1 MDHCL
6 LEACGI
12 TKVYGREV
20 QTKVLK
26 GIDLAIAPGE
36 FISLIGYSGSG
47 KTTFLNI
54 LGALDQPTEGK
65 LFFEDQEVTA
75 MGDQDLA
82 LFRNQKLGF
91 IFQFHHLLP
100 EFSVLE
106 NVLIPTW
113 ILKGKTHD
121 KKKERAKELLDLV
134 GLKDQINK
142 NATQISGG
150 QQQRVAIARALIN
163 DPKLILADEPT
174 GNLDSESTEQ
184 VYGLLREINRNLQSA
199 FLVVTHNDHIAAKS
213 DRIIVLKDGHILSDN
228 RIVGQGSEEVWEK
241 VAPRY
246 CKNCSKE
253 SILKQCKA
261 GVFLRR
267 LYTAWVGGCRNICYN

>member
-1 MDHCL
+1 MEHCL
-6 LEACGI
+6 LEACAI
-12 TKVYGREV
+12 TKVYGREI

-26 GIDLAIAPGE
+26 GIDLSIDQGE

-65 LFFEDQEVTA
+65 LFFDNQEVTA
-75 MGDQDLA
+75 MDDQALA

-100 EFSVLE
+100 EFTVLE
-106 NVLIPTW
+106 NVLIPSW
-113 ILKGKTHD
+113 IMEGRTHD
-121 KKKERAKELLDLV
+121 KRKARAKELLDLV
-134 GLKDQINK
+134 GLKDHMSK
-142 NATQISGG
+142 KATQISGG

-163 DPKLILADEPT
+163 DPKLVLADEPT

-184 VYGLLREINRNLQSA
+184 VYALLRDINRTLQSA

-213 DRIIVLKDGHILSDN
+213 DRIIVLKDGLILSDE
-228 RIVGQGSEEVWEK
+228 RVVGLGSDAVWEK

-246 CKNCSKE
+246 CKHCAQE
-253 SILKQCKA
+253 SILK
-261 GVFLRR
+261 
-267 LYTAWVGGCRNICYN
+267 

>member
-253 SILKQCKA
+253 SILK
-261 GVFLRR
+261 
-267 LYTAWVGGCRNICYN
+267 